1 MNTIFRNFALST
13 PAPTP
18 SPVPQ
23 KRSRQALLAGTLV
36 VIVVVA
42 AIVAVVLTLN
52 AGIFNNINPS
62 QSQTNVKEASSLK
75 FSVSGTSD
83 SKPYS
88 FTLQSKNIGTD
99 NMMLRVDG
107 TVPGLSQSVIYII
120 NGAQHKAWGN
130 MNNQWVDLSNSYDS
144 QWNTWNNLWN
154 SYLDDLT
161 KWSGTGD
168 YTYTNPSTGDTVKLY
183 DVQVNPQIPDS
194 VFAP

>member
-1 MNTIFRNFALST
+1 MHTLFRHFALST

-18 SPVPQ
+18 SMPHR
-23 KRSRQALLAGTLV
+23 RSRRALFAGTLV
-36 VIVVVA
+36 VIIVA
-42 AIVAVVLTLN
+42 VAIVAVVLTLN
-52 AGIFNNINPS
+52 AGLYNINPS

-88 FTLQSKNIGTD
+88 FTLQAKNIGTD

-107 TVPGLSQSVIYII
+107 TVPGVSQSVIYII
-120 NGAQHKAWGN
+120 NGAQHKAWGYVN
-130 MNNQWVDLSNSYDS
+130 DEWVDLSNSYDS
-144 QWNTWNNLWN
+144 QWTTWNNLWN

-168 YTYTNPSTGDTVKLY
+168 YTYTNPSTGDTTRLY
-183 DVQVNPQIPDS
+183 DVQVNPEIPDS